1 MNQAVVRALLVAATF
16 ALATAAVAQV
26 KIGVTVSATGPAASL
41 GIPEKNTI
49 ALCPKTI
56 AGSNV
61 EYIVLDDATDT
72 TTAVQ
77 NTRKLIGEHKV
88 DAIIGSTTTPNSLA
102 MIDVFAEAE
111 TPVISLASSIRIIDP
126 VDAKKAWSFKTP
138 QTDVMMA
145 GAILE
150 HAAATGVKTL
160 GYIGFND
167 ALGEAFFAEVDK
179 AAATRKMP
187 LIGSERYA
195 PKDTSVTGQVLKLI
209 AARPDAIVVG
219 ASGTPAALPASAL
232 IEHGYKGRLY
242 FNHGVA
248 NNDFLRV
255 GGKDVE
261 GAFVPASPVIVA
273 SQLPETHPASFR
285 RYLKE
290 RLADRIHPGAFHFIE
305 GDRPD
310 PEAEARRVG
319 ELIRGCEI
327 DLAFVGIG
335 ENGHLAFNDP
345 PADFATEEP
354 YIVVRLDEA
363 CRRQQL
369 GEGWFPSLEDVP
381 RRAIVS
387 RSEEAASAAAASPS
401 EALSGKTRVCNAR

>member
-1 MNQAVVRALLVAATF
+1 ATF

-26 KIGVTVSATGPAASL
+26 RIGVTVSATGPAASL

-150 HAAATGVKTL
+150 HAAANGVKTL
-160 GYIGFND
+160 GYVGFND

-179 AAATRKMP
+179 AATRKMP
-187 LIGSERYA
+187 LIANERYA

-248 NNDFLRV
+248 NNDFL
-255 GGKDVE
+255 
-261 GAFVPASPVIVA
+261 
-273 SQLPETHPASFR
+273 
-285 RYLKE
+285 
-290 RLADRIHPGAFHFIE
+290 
-305 GDRPD
+305 
-310 PEAEARRVG
+310 
-319 ELIRGCEI
+319 
-327 DLAFVGIG
+327 
-335 ENGHLAFNDP
+335 
-345 PADFATEEP
+345 
-354 YIVVRLDEA
+354 
-363 CRRQQL
+363 
-369 GEGWFPSLEDVP
+369 
-381 RRAIVS
+381 
-387 RSEEAASAAAASPS
+387 
-401 EALSGKTRVCNAR
+401 